1 MRVNEYFDKV
11 VVINLDR
18 RQDRMEQLDPQLKKL
33 GIEYER
39 FSAID
44 GKAQGISP
52 IDAGRLSH
60 IEVMKQV
67 TGLTLILED
76 DALFVDEFNERF
88 EQVMPS
94 LPSNWD
100 IFYLG
105 ALVDKK
111 TGKLKAVNEHWHR
124 QIVSTGTQA
133 YCVNPEKLNY
143 FIEEQ
148 TKSDLHVDVCFRVLA
163 EHTNAYIT
171 QPNLVTQFPS
181 YSDLRMKEVND
192 F

>member
-18 RQDRMEQLDPQLKKL
+18 RQDRMEQLDPQLKRL

-39 FSAID
+39 YSAID
-44 GKAQGISP
+44 GLAEGINP
-52 IDAGRLSH
+52 IHAGRMSH

-76 DALFVDEFNERF
+76 DALFVDDFNQRF
-88 EQVMPS
+88 EEVMPD
-94 LPSNWD
+94 LPSDWD

-105 ALVDKK
+105 ALVDR
-111 TGKLKAVNEHWHR
+111 TSGKLIPVNKHWHR
-124 QIVSTGTQA
+124 QVVSTGTQA
-133 YCVNPEKLNY
+133 YCVNPKKLEY
-143 FIEEQ
+143 FIQEQ

-163 EHTNAYIT
+163 EHTNAYIA

-181 YSDLRMKEVND
+181 YSDLRMMEVND

>member
-1 MRVNEYFDKV
+1 MKVNDYFDKV

-18 RQDRMEQLDPQLKKL
+18 RTDRMEQLDPQLKAL

-39 FSAID
+39 YSAID
-44 GKAQGISP
+44 GLAEGINP
-52 IDAGRLSH
+52 IHAGRMSH

-67 TGLTLILED
+67 TGKTLILED
-76 DALFVDEFNERF
+76 DAYFVEGFQEGFDK
-88 EQVMPS
+88 VMPS
-94 LPSNWD
+94 LPDDWD

-105 ALVDKK
+105 ALVDR
-111 TGKLKAVNEHWHR
+111 TSGKLTKVNEHWHR
-124 QIVSTGTQA
+124 QVVSTGTQA
-133 YCVNPEKLNY
+133 YCVNPKKLDY

-181 YSDLRMKEVND
+181 FSDLRMKEVND

>member
-1 MRVNEYFDKV
+1 M
-11 VVINLDR
+11 
-18 RQDRMEQLDPQLKKL
+18 
-33 GIEYER
+33 
-39 FSAID
+39 
-44 GKAQGISP
+44 
-52 IDAGRLSH
+52 SH

-76 DALFVDEFNERF
+76 DAFFVDDFNERF

-111 TGKLKAVNEHWHR
+111 TGKLIPVNNHWHK
-124 QIVSTGTQA
+124 QVISTGTQA
-133 YCVNPEKLNY
+133 YCVNPEKLDY

-163 EHTNAYIT
+163 EHTNAYIA

-181 YSDLRMKEVND
+181 YSDLRMMEVND